1 MQGRFWFRFLAL
13 LSAACC
19 AAACEMGRI
28 YGGIHFMSGNLYGLA
43 EGAAVGDYVAQH
55 LLGRHSGLE

>member
-1 MQGRFWFRFLAL
+1 M
-13 LSAACC
+13 S
-19 AAACEMGRI
+19 RI

-55 LLGRHSGLE
+55 LLGRHSGQD

>member
-1 MQGRFWFRFLAL
+1 M
-13 LSAACC
+13 S
-19 AAACEMGRI
+19 RI

-55 LLGRHSGLE
+55 LLRRHSGQE